1 MAHRAGFP
9 GGERASRTL
18 ETRLL
23 ASLGGMTILVTGAT
37 DGLGRYVTTELT
49 KAGHQVLAHGRNP
62 ERLRGLHDELG
73 VDTVQADL
81 GELRQVDR
89 LADEVLQR
97 LDHLDVLVNNAG
109 VGPGADQSLREE
121 STDGIELRFAVNY
134 LAGYHLAR
142 RLVPLL
148 VASAPSRVVNVASIG
163 QEAIDF
169 ADPLLERS
177 YNGMRAY
184 RQSKLAQ
191 IMATFDLAGELRDT
205 GVTVNTLHPA
215 TLMPTSMVNEAWPGT
230 SVSML
235 TDGATA
241 TLRLVLD
248 EGLASTTGRYFD
260 SNTPDPVDP
269 DPQVSDADARRQ
281 LRELSD
287 RLVESALA
295 G

>member
-1 MAHRAGFP
+1 M
-9 GGERASRTL
+9 
-18 ETRLL
+18 
-23 ASLGGMTILVTGAT
+23 ILVTGAT
-37 DGLGRYVTTELT
+37 DGLGRYITTELT
-49 KAGHQVLAHGRNP
+49 KAGHRVLAHGRNP
-62 ERLRGLHDELG
+62 ERLRALHDELG

-109 VGPGADQSLREE
+109 VGAGADQTRREE
-121 STDGIELRFAVNY
+121 SADGIELRFAVNY

-148 VASAPSRVVNVASIG
+148 TASAPARIVNVASIG

-191 IMATFDLAGELRDT
+191 IMATIDLAAELRDT
-205 GVTVNTLHPA
+205 GVTANALHPA
-215 TLMPTSMVNEAWPGT
+215 TLMPTTMVNEGWPG
-230 SVSML
+230 VSMSTL
-235 TDGATA
+235 EEGGTA
-241 TLRLVLD
+241 TLRLILD
-248 EGLASTTGRYFD
+248 EALATTSGRYFD

-269 DPQVSDADARRQ
+269 NPQASDAEARRQ

-287 RLVESALA
+287 RLVEAALTDA
-295 G
+295 RR

>member
-1 MAHRAGFP
+1 VCA
-9 GGERASRTL
+9 T
-18 ETRLL
+18 
-23 ASLGGMTILVTGAT
+23 SLDRMRILVTGAT

-49 KAGHQVLAHGRNP
+49 KAGHRVLAHGRNP
-62 ERLRGLHDELG
+62 ERLRALHDELG

-89 LADEVLQR
+89 LADDVLQR

-109 VGPGADQSLREE
+109 IGAGTDHGRREE
-121 STDGIELRFAVNY
+121 SADGIELRFAVNY

-148 VASAPSRVVNVASIG
+148 AASAPARVVNVASIG

-177 YNGMRAY
+177 YDGMRAY

-191 IMATFDLAGELRDT
+191 IMATIDMAAELRDT
-205 GVTVNTLHPA
+205 GVTVNALHPA
-215 TLMPTSMVNEAWPGT
+215 TLMPTTMVRQGWSGRA
-230 SVSML
+230 VSTL
-235 TDGATA
+235 EEGGTA
-241 TLRLVLD
+241 TLRLILD
-248 EGLASTTGRYFD
+248 EGLATTTGRYFD

-269 DPQVSDADARRQ
+269 DPQANDAEARRR

-287 RLVESALA
+287 GLVTAALSRA
-295 G
+295 PR

>member
-1 MAHRAGFP
+1 MR
-9 GGERASRTL
+9 
-18 ETRLL
+18 
-23 ASLGGMTILVTGAT
+23 ILVTGAT

-62 ERLRGLHDELG
+62 ERLRALHDELG

-89 LADEVLQR
+89 LADEVLRR
-97 LDHLDVLVNNAG
+97 LERLDVLVNNAG
-109 VGPGADQSLREE
+109 LGAGADHSRREE
-121 STDGIELRFAVNY
+121 SADGIELRFAVNY

-148 VASAPSRVVNVASIG
+148 VASAPARVVNVASIG
-163 QEAIDF
+163 QEPIDF

-177 YNGMRAY
+177 YSGMRAY

-191 IMATFDLAGELRDT
+191 IMATIDLAGELRDT
-205 GVTVNTLHPA
+205 GVTVNALHPA
-215 TLMPTSMVNEAWPGT
+215 TLMPTKMVNEGWPGR
-230 SVSML
+230 SVSTL
-235 TDGATA
+235 EDGVTA
-241 TLRLVLD
+241 TLRLILD
-248 EGLASTTGRYFD
+248 EGLATTTGRYFD

-269 DPQVSDADARRQ
+269 DPQASDADARRR

-287 RLVESALA
+287 RLVAAALA
-295 G
+295 P

>member
-1 MAHRAGFP
+1 M
-9 GGERASRTL
+9 
-18 ETRLL
+18 
-23 ASLGGMTILVTGAT
+23 TGAT
-37 DGLGRYVTTELT
+37 DGLGRYVTRELT
-49 KAGHQVLAHGRNP
+49 KAGHRVLAHGRNP
-62 ERLRGLHDELG
+62 ERLGGLHNELG

-89 LADEVLQR
+89 LADEVLRR
-97 LDHLDVLVNNAG
+97 LDRLDVLVNNAG
-109 VGPGADQSLREE
+109 VGPGADQSRREE
-121 STDGIELRFAVNY
+121 SADGIELRFAVNH

-148 VASAPSRVVNVASIG
+148 VASAPARVVNIASIG

-177 YNGMRAY
+177 YSGMRAY

-191 IMATFDLAGELRDT
+191 IMATVDLAAELRGT
-205 GVTVNTLHPA
+205 GVTVNALHPA
-215 TLMPTSMVNEAWPGT
+215 TLMPTTMVNEAWPGT

-235 TDGATA
+235 EQGGTA
-241 TLRLVLD
+241 TLRLILD
-248 EGLASTTGRYFD
+248 EGLATTTGRYFD

-269 DPQVSDADARRQ
+269 DPQASDPDARRR

-287 RLVESALA
+287 RLVTAALTRA
-295 G
+295 PR